1 MKLRGILLLLV
12 LLFQPAA
19 FAGAD
24 TLYGTQ
30 APKDAAFVRVFRA
43 VDGGGP
49 VEVGA
54 RRFDPPRGGVTP
66 YRPVLPDIYLLS
78 AGGQELELIP
88 KVRRYYTLAITA
100 EGWKV
105 FEDVE
110 HTDPARAQLVLYD
123 LLPRERV
130 ELRTEDGRTVVVAAV
145 GPGEAGRVNVNPVPV
160 RLGVFGSAGK
170 LAAIGDPGL
179 RRGASYSVFVF
190 PGRSSLEALCARA
203 ELAQE

>member
-1 MKLRGILLLLV
+1 MKHRGIAPAILLCLL
-12 LLFQPAA
+12 AA
-19 FAGAD
+19 GSAGAD

-43 VDGGGP
+43 VEGGP
-49 VEVGA
+49 VQVGA

-66 YRPVLPDIYLLS
+66 YRPVLPDIYLLRI
-78 AGGQELELIP
+78 GGQELELIP
-88 KVRRYYTLAITA
+88 KVRHYYTLALTA
-100 EGWKV
+100 AGLSV

-123 LLPRERV
+123 LLPEQEV
-130 ELRTEDGRTVVVAAV
+130 ELKTEDGRTVVVAAV

-160 RLGVFGSAGK
+160 RLGVFGRTGP
-170 LAAIGDPGL
+170 LLAIGDPGL

-190 PGRSSLEALCARA
+190 PGGPAPQVLCAKA
-203 ELAQE
+203 ELAEK

>member
-1 MKLRGILLLLV
+1 MKCRGILLILV
-12 LLFQPAA
+12 LLAA

-24 TLYGTQ
+24 TLYGTR

-43 VDGGGP
+43 VEGGGP

-88 KVRRYYTLAITA
+88 RVGRYYTLALTA
-100 EGWKV
+100 EGWRI

-110 HTDPARAQLVLYD
+110 HTDPARAQVVLYD
-123 LLPRERV
+123 LLPGERV
-130 ELRTEDGRTVVVAAV
+130 ELRTEDGRTGVVAAV

-160 RLGVFGSAGK
+160 RLGAFGSAGK

-190 PGRSSLEALCARA
+190 PGRSAVEALCARA